1 MFEGG
6 ENVLVTGG
14 SGFIGNAFIRK
25 LLLDSKA
32 NVFNLDKVSNRNDL
46 ISINSV
52 IKNNI
57 LFEERY
63 TFFKADL
70 LNSNNVKEVVE
81 KSDPD
86 YVFHFAAE
94 THVDRSINHPKDYVL
109 NNVVG
114 TFNLLEIIRKHYE
127 ELTQN
132 RKNNFIFHHVSTDEV
147 FGSLGLNGKFKE
159 DSHFDPKSPYSAT
172 KASSDHLVNAWFH
185 TYGLPVITT
194 NCSNNYGPWQFPE
207 KFIPLVILKAINS
220 ENIPLYGKGENIR
233 EWLHVDDHID
243 AILLASKN
251 GKAGRRYLV
260 GSNNELTN
268 KELVEIICGNLDMIK
283 PQKKPY
289 SSNIVFVEDRPGHDF
304 RYSLDSSLIRTELGW
319 EEKTKIED
327 GLKKTIVWYLNN
339 LDWCERVRDQSG
351 YNGERLG
358 LL

>member
-57 LFEERY
+57 LLEERY

-70 LNSNNVKEVVE
+70 LNINNVKEVVE
-81 KSDPD
+81 KCDPD

-94 THVDRSINHPKDYVL
+94 THVDRSINCPKDYVL
-109 NNVVG
+109 NNIVG

-127 ELTQN
+127 KLNEN

-194 NCSNNYGPWQFPE
+194 NCSNNYGPWQFPD
-207 KFIPLVILKAINS
+207 KLIPLVILKA
-220 ENIPLYGKGENIR
+220 
-233 EWLHVDDHID
+233 
-243 AILLASKN
+243 
-251 GKAGRRYLV
+251 
-260 GSNNELTN
+260 
-268 KELVEIICGNLDMIK
+268 
-283 PQKKPY
+283 
-289 SSNIVFVEDRPGHDF
+289 
-304 RYSLDSSLIRTELGW
+304 
-319 EEKTKIED
+319 
-327 GLKKTIVWYLNN
+327 
-339 LDWCERVRDQSG
+339 
-351 YNGERLG
+351 
-358 LL
+358 